1 MAKILILAP
10 SGFGKSTGIGP
21 SAELGIEGL
30 NPAESYIITVT
41 SKALPFRGS
50 EKLFPSTKSKG
61 VPVKIDDLRG
71 TSRFI
76 SNDPKR
82 IAEVLVL
89 LKTNPRIK
97 TIVIDDTN
105 YIMQDYYMDNALKT
119 GWDAPKK
126 VGYDTGVIFKA
137 LESLENR
144 NIIVMGHY
152 QMKPLAADESRVEYT
167 LKTTGKMVDEYLTPG
182 GKFDICLI
190 GKTGMETGEN
200 NVKRVVRYYVT
211 NDDGETAGAKSA
223 PGMFPPTIINDLGLV
238 VRKVNEYYHG
248 ESVAPQPETAT
259 EQVAPVATTVAEPV
273 IVTEETGPL
282 G

>member
-30 NPAESYIITVT
+30 DPKESYIISVT

-50 EKLFPSTKSKG
+50 EKLFPSAKSKG
-61 VPVKIDDLRG
+61 VPVKIEDLRG

-76 SNDPKR
+76 SNDAKR
-82 IAEVLVL
+82 IAEVLAL

-126 VGYDTGVIFKA
+126 VGYDMGVIFKA
-137 LESLENR
+137 LEGLEDR

-200 NVKRVVRYYVT
+200 NIKKVVKFYVT

-238 VRKVNEYYHG
+238 VKKVNEYYAG
-248 ESVAPQPETAT
+248 EAPVVQSDVAS
-259 EQVAPVATTVAEPV
+259 EQVTPVTPV
-273 IVTEETGPL
+273 ILSEEPGPL
-282 G
+282 A